1 MNTQQNQSQHKNEQG
16 KQNLKQPQ
24 GGTGTKQ
31 TQAKPAEKAQSP
43 TQKQK

>member
-24 GGTGTKQ
+24 AGTKP
-31 TQAKPAEKAQSP
+31 TQGKHAEKVTSP
-43 TQKQK
+43 TQKHK

>member
-24 GGTGTKQ
+24 AGTKQQ
-31 TQAKPAEKAQSP
+31 TQAKPNEKAPSP
-43 TQKQK
+43 THKK

>member
-24 GGTGTKQ
+24 TGTKQ

>member
-24 GGTGTKQ
+24 AGTKQ
-31 TQAKPAEKAQSP
+31 TQSKPAEKAPSP
-43 TQKQK
+43 TQKHK